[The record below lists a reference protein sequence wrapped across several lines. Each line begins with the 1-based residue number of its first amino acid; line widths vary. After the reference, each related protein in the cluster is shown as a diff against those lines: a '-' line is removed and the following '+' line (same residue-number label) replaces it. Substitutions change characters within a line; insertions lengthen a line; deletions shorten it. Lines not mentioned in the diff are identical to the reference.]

1 MFYDNQVTTASAHFP
16 ILLVHGGA
24 WAIPA
29 DAAAAHE
36 SGVRRALE
44 TGYALLSRGA
54 SALDAVEAAVTV
66 LEDDPTFDAGRGS
79 FLTSDGRVQLDALLM
94 DGGRMKAGGVA
105 CVERL
110 RNPIQ
115 AARLVLEK
123 SQHVYFVGPGA
134 EQFAQA
140 HGMALIDN
148 SELVLDRERQRLL
161 HAQARNSAGFADETF
176 SGPDISLPA
185 DLHDDKSPETA
196 VLLAQAGHPSSAD
209 RTHIFADGDSVTKD
223 SATGSFVSG
232 HDFTAC
238 EKMQRLEQEASGHD
252 FTACEKMQRLE
263 QEASGHDFS
272 RADTIAKKINRALA
286 PEGKQSLPRKESRTE
301 SADSMTHAKGPR
313 PSGQDRAEGR
323 PPTAEDHD
331 TVGAV
336 ALDSRGNLAAATSTG
351 GTLNKTPG
359 RVGDSSLIGCGCYAD
374 NLSAAVSLTGWGEPI
389 MKLVLGKWATD
400 RVASGIA
407 PDLAASEAIAYLF
420 NRLGGH
426 GGIILL
432 GPDGR
437 FGLAHNTPAMA
448 WGLATPTTLQTG
460 LTI

>member
-1 MFYDNQVTTASAHFP
+1 MRTP

-24 WAIPA
+24 WAIPE

-36 SGVRRALE
+36 NGVRNALDAGHRVL
-44 TGYALLSRGA
+44 TRGG
-54 SALDAVEAAVTV
+54 SAIDAVEAAVTV

-105 CVERL
+105 CVERI

-115 AARLVLEK
+115 AARLVLEQ
-123 SQHVYFVGPGA
+123 SPHVYFVGAGA
-134 EQFAQA
+134 EEFAQS
-140 HGMALIDN
+140 HGMPLIEN
-148 SELVLDRERQRLL
+148 AELVLDRERERLKI
-161 HAQARNSAGFADETF
+161 AREREAAGLADATF
-176 SGPDISLPA
+176 SGLE
-185 DLHDDKSPETA
+185 DDKGPETA
-196 VLLAQAGHPSSAD
+196 IPRVIDSS
-209 RTHIFADGDSVTKD
+209 
-223 SATGSFVSG
+223 
-232 HDFTAC
+232 
-238 EKMQRLEQEASGHD
+238 
-252 FTACEKMQRLE
+252 
-263 QEASGHDFS
+263 
-272 RADTIAKKINRALA
+272 
-286 PEGKQSLPRKESRTE
+286 
-301 SADSMTHAKGPR
+301 
-313 PSGQDRAEGR
+313 
-323 PPTAEDHD
+323 HD

-336 ALDSRGNLAAATSTG
+336 ALDTDGNIAAATSTG

-400 RVASGIA
+400 RVAAGTA
-407 PDLAASEAIAYLF
+407 PAFAAREAISYLH

-437 FGLAHNTPAMA
+437 FGMAHNTPAMA
-448 WGLATPTTLQTG
+448 WGLATEHGLETG
-460 LTI
+460 LKI

>member
-1 MFYDNQVTTASAHFP
+1 MRVKTRATHVP
-16 ILLVHGGA
+16 TILVHGGA

-36 SGVRRALE
+36 AGVRAALKAA
-44 TGYALLSRGA
+44 YALLSAGG
-54 SALDAVEAAVTV
+54 SSIDAVESAVTV

-105 CVERL
+105 CVEHL
-110 RNPIQ
+110 RNPIK

-123 SQHVYFVGPGA
+123 SPHVYFVGDGA
-134 EQFAQA
+134 EQFAHA
-140 HGMALIDN
+140 HGIPLIDN
-148 SELVLDRERQRLL
+148 SELVLDRERERLMV
-161 HAQARNSAGFADETF
+161 AQARQSAGLADQTF
-176 SGPDISLPA
+176 SGFD
-185 DLHDDKSPETA
+185 DDKSPETA
-196 VLLAQAGHPSSAD
+196 ALSPAW
-209 RTHIFADGDSVTKD
+209 DS
-223 SATGSFVSG
+223 
-232 HDFTAC
+232 
-238 EKMQRLEQEASGHD
+238 
-252 FTACEKMQRLE
+252 
-263 QEASGHDFS
+263 
-272 RADTIAKKINRALA
+272 
-286 PEGKQSLPRKESRTE
+286 
-301 SADSMTHAKGPR
+301 
-313 PSGQDRAEGR
+313 
-323 PPTAEDHD
+323 HD

-336 ALDSRGNLAAATSTG
+336 ALDVQGNLSAATSTG

-400 RVASGIA
+400 RVAAGSAPEIA
-407 PDLAASEAIAYLF
+407 AREAMSYLY

-437 FGLAHNTPAMA
+437 FGFAHNTPAMA
-448 WGLATPTTLQTG
+448 WGIATPAGLQTG
-460 LTI
+460 VKI

>member
-1 MFYDNQVTTASAHFP
+1 MTRAATHDPT
-16 ILLVHGGA
+16 LLVHGGA

-36 SGVRRALE
+36 EGVRRALE
-44 TGYALLSRGA
+44 TGHAILARGGA
-54 SALDAVEAAVTV
+54 AVDAVEAAVTV

-110 RNPIQ
+110 RNPIK
-115 AARLVLEK
+115 AARLVLEQ
-123 SQHVYFVGPGA
+123 SPHVYFVGAGA
-134 EQFAQA
+134 EAFAAA
-140 HGMALIDN
+140 HGMELIEN
-148 SELVLDRERQRLL
+148 AELVLDRERERLAA
-161 HAQARNSAGFADETF
+161 AQARAAAGLADETF
-176 SGPDISLPA
+176 SGL
-185 DLHDDKSPETA
+185 LDDKDAETG
-196 VLLAQAGHPSSAD
+196 VPFRD
-209 RTHIFADGDSVTKD
+209 
-223 SATGSFVSG
+223 
-232 HDFTAC
+232 
-238 EKMQRLEQEASGHD
+238 
-252 FTACEKMQRLE
+252 
-263 QEASGHDFS
+263 
-272 RADTIAKKINRALA
+272 
-286 PEGKQSLPRKESRTE
+286 
-301 SADSMTHAKGPR
+301 
-313 PSGQDRAEGR
+313 EGR
-323 PPTAEDHD
+323 GTRDQGLEGDGPTQWSHD

-336 ALDSRGNLAAATSTG
+336 ALDAYGNLAAATSTG

-374 NLSAAVSLTGWGEPI
+374 NLAAAVSLTGWGEPI

-400 RVASGIA
+400 RVADGTAPEIA
-407 PDLAASEAIAYLF
+407 AREAIGYLY

-448 WGLATPTTLQTG
+448 WGVATPGG
-460 LTI
+460 LTVGLRV